1 MILDDLFEAD
11 LPAHIKKTD
20 LPPAMRGRLTMR
32 DVEAERPQGAF
43 RYRVIPN
50 QPGESPKEFLTLQ
63 SAQQHAQAVGGRVEP
78 MREETL
84 SEQDVDVP
92 GSMSV
97 ENRGALILSALEQDR
112 REFTRNSRRPI
123 RFNMAGEQFL
133 INDPAIKGQILTMAQ
148 QYQKKGALDQF
159 LLNLGQPDSLHFLL
173 NRLAGPSDLPVGGQ
187 KSSPK
192 AARYASEAQDVK
204 KKSSVGEAGPQG
216 AAARTQRMIAQLRAR
231 HPQAS
236 SDMEALMY
244 DVEEKR
250 QRDQQEIDRLEQEID
265 NLEQDTKTDLKQAV
279 ATMRQR
285 RGASAD
291 LVKRVQ
297 AADQQQRQAI
307 DRIARSDQEQKQAIR
322 GLERAVRLPAS
333 DTGAEPKDDA
343 KSSPDSKAPA
353 QAKGQTQPAPAQT
366 LRPVSARKTQMV
378 RPTRRE
384 IPQQPEISR
393 SQADRPSAKIIP
405 MKKTEPAAQ
414 ARPEPEQ
421 QPSTAATAAEPPS
434 NVVQFRPRR
443 GRQMSLPL
451 GQDLE
456 LQKVAKPDL
465 QVDRSPGIDY
475 RKKFGVGQP
484 DAQADMFKQVSNLRE
499 KKKPQ
504 PTNPDLWSRA
514 KSAARSKF
522 DVYPSAYANAWAAK
536 WYKSKGG
543 GWRMGK
549 PKKK

>member
-11 LPAHIKKTD
+11 LPAHIKKSD

-43 RYRVIPN
+43 RFRVIPKDAS
-50 QPGESPKEFLTLQ
+50 ESPKEFLTLQ

-78 MREETL
+78 IRENNL
-84 SEQDVDVP
+84 NEQDVDVP

-133 INDPAIKGQILTMAQ
+133 INDPNIKGQILTMAQ

-187 KSSPK
+187 KASPK
-192 AARYASEAQDVK
+192 AARYAGEGQVLK
-204 KKSSVGEAGPQG
+204 KKYEVGEAGPQG
-216 AAARTQRMIAQLRAR
+216 AAARTQRMITQLRAR
-231 HPQAS
+231 HPQAA

-250 QRDQQEIDRLEQEID
+250 QRDQQEIDRLEREID
-265 NLEQDTKTDLKQAV
+265 DLEQDTKTDLKQAV

-297 AADQQQRQAI
+297 ATDQQQRQAI
-307 DRIARSDQEQKQAIR
+307 DRIARSDQEQQQAIR
-322 GLERAVRLPAS
+322 GLERAVGLPAS
-333 DTGAEPKDDA
+333 DAASEPAQEPKAAPAAAKDKAEPKTSQD
-343 KSSPDSKAPA
+343 KKPA
-353 QAKGQTQPAPAQT
+353 ATA
-366 LRPVSARKTQMV
+366 ARKTQMV

-384 IPQQPEISR
+384 IPQEPETAR
-393 SQADRPSAKIIP
+393 RQADRPSAKVIP
-405 MKKTEPAAQ
+405 MKKAADTPAQVAAVPSQAAAQ
-414 ARPEPEQ
+414 SAPII
-421 QPSTAATAAEPPS
+421 PPQD
-434 NVVQFRPRR
+434 NVVQFRPKK

-451 GQDLE
+451 GQELEKMVAESDLE
-456 LQKVAKPDL
+456 
-465 QVDRSPGIDY
+465 
-475 RKKFGVGQP
+475 
-484 DAQADMFKQVSNLRE
+484 E
-499 KKKPQ
+499 KKRPQ